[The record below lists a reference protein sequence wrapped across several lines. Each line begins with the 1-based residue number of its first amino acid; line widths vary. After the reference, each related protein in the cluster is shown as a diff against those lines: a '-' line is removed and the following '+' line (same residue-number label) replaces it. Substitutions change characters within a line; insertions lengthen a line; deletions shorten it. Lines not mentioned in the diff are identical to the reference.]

1 MLRKYKKKTY
11 TISIYNNDVYYYIF
25 FGKDNDVFVYLL

>member
-11 TISIYNNDVYYYIF
+11 TIYNNDVYYYIF
-25 FGKDNDVFVYLL
+25 FGKDNDVFVHLL